1 VFWCQTSDR
10 TAFAYVG
17 WRAVWITLDRN
28 SVCQQLERGSMRP
41 RSIVFDLFGDYLRYR
56 DGAARLRTLVALLN
70 CFGVGEST
78 TRVVMARLRREG
90 WFDTRTTGRETV
102 YTLTSKSWQMLDEGR
117 SRIFERDVRP
127 WDGQWHMVI
136 YSVPETD
143 RALRDDVR
151 KELTWL
157 GFGPLASSTWIS
169 PRDRLSLVVER
180 FGDHPQ
186 LRLDLLSCKSSG
198 LPHDREMA
206 ARCWDLDT
214 LNSDYTQFLRTYR
227 PMLPRLRSAQ
237 LTPAEALVTRTEL
250 IHDYRK
256 FPFRDPDLP
265 VELLPGGWRGH
276 EAHDMFLKGHD
287 LLGPAADRLIDEV
300 LAGAGESAAS

>member
-1 VFWCQTSDR
+1 
-10 TAFAYVG
+10 
-17 WRAVWITLDRN
+17 
-28 SVCQQLERGSMRP
+28 MRP
-41 RSIVFDLFGDYLRYR
+41 RSIIFDLFGDYLRYR
-56 DGAARLRTLVALLN
+56 GDGEARLRSLVALLN
-70 CFGVGEST
+70 FFGIGEST

-90 WFDTRTTGRETV
+90 WFGTRTAGRETV

-117 SRIFERDVRP
+117 SRIFERDVRS

-143 RALRDDVR
+143 RALRDEVR

-169 PRDRLSLVVER
+169 PRDRLSLVAER
-180 FGDHPQ
+180 FGDDPR
-186 LRLDLLSCKSSG
+186 LRLDLLSCRSSG

-214 LNSDYTQFLRTYR
+214 LNGDYTQFLGTYR
-227 PMLPRLRSAQ
+227 PMLPRFRSGQ
-237 LTPAEALVTRTEL
+237 LPPAEALVTRTEL

-265 VELLPGGWRGH
+265 VELLPAGWRGRDAH
-276 EAHDMFLKGHD
+276 EMFINGHE
-287 LLGPAADRLIDEV
+287 LLAPAAERAVDEV
-300 LAGAGESAAS
+300 LTSAPESTAG